1 MSANMWLPRR
11 LVPKLVTGLVM
22 GLVAGVGLG
31 LGACDESRS
40 GPATE
45 LATAVVSDTQRAAVR
60 ALLTQI
66 TAISTPPAHA
76 STLLQAA
83 DVTPLLQL
91 VAPPDLPFPAPS
103 APADISGELSD
114 CLLTTGSAATLTEC
128 ELGDH
133 VIDGTWSLQYHAA
146 HTELVDVF
154 VIGPDHHGSLWID
167 ARLTVAERVMEAL
180 PDMPPV
186 KGIDGDVE
194 ISAMWA
200 ANDRDHAL
208 NASIRIDGL
217 AIEPAADAALD
228 PSDVVTM
235 GQPSPCA
242 VAGTITVHGSLSTG
256 EQRRVT
262 VWLGP
267 GCHDIHIAR

>member
-1 MSANMWLPRR
+1 MSANKWLPPR
-11 LVPKLVTGLVM
+11 LVPGLVTGLVA
-22 GLVAGVGLG
+22 GLGLG
-31 LGACDESRS
+31 LGACDESRP

-45 LATAVVSDTQRAAVR
+45 LATAVVSDAQRAAVR

-66 TAISTPPAHA
+66 TAISTLPAQA
-76 STLLQAA
+76 NTLLQAA

-91 VAPPDLPFPAPS
+91 VAAPDLPFPAPN
-103 APADISGELSD
+103 APADFPGELSD

-133 VIDGTWSLQYHAA
+133 VIDGTWSHQYHAA

-167 ARLTVAERVMEAL
+167 ARLTVAERVIEAL

-200 ANDRDHAL
+200 ASDRDYAL
-208 NASIRIDGL
+208 DASIRIDGL
-217 AIEPAADAALD
+217 AIEQAADAALD
-228 PSDVVTM
+228 PSDIM
-235 GQPSPCA
+235 AQPSPCA
-242 VAGTITVHGSLSTG
+242 VAGTITVHGSLFTG